1 MHPRSRIPGS
11 GGAIVREVAIAGV
24 GYTDFTR
31 ASGKSVLELATE
43 AALGACGDA
52 GMPTSAVDGIA
63 SFMVSNDSE
72 NCEALATALALPGL
86 RYVMDCNG
94 AGQSPCHLVG
104 NATMAIATGA
114 ADAVL
119 VFRALNGRSGVRVG
133 ASKFAGKSAPYRYP
147 IGYNAYMMYIAMWAQ
162 RFLHETGQTDEDLAG
177 VAIAQ
182 REYAMSNERAIL
194 RKPLTLDDYY
204 NSRRVVDPFRLPDCT
219 TEVDGSCAVLLTTL
233 DRARDLKHPPAVV
246 AAHAYRTGARPGLD
260 IGNHTMIEDYTHNFT
275 ALLREDLYRQA
286 KIQASEVNFA
296 QIYDCFT
303 STVLMG
309 MEGLGLCERGESGAF
324 VRAGETR
331 LDGALPI
338 NTNGGLLSEGYI
350 HGMNTIVEAVLQIQ
364 GRGGDRQVPTHEIGV
379 VTSGAL
385 LDGSALVLAAD
396 R

>member
-1 MHPRSRIPGS
+1 MRK
-11 GGAIVREVAIAGV
+11 VAIAGV
-24 GYTDFTR
+24 GYTDFSR
-31 ASGKSVLELATE
+31 ESGRSVLELATE
-43 AALGACGDA
+43 AALGACADA
-52 GMPTSAVDGIA
+52 GAPTGAVNGIA

-72 NCEALATALALPGL
+72 NCEALATALALPEL

-114 ADAVL
+114 ADTVL

-147 IGYNAYMMYIAMWAQ
+147 IGYNAYMMYIAMWAR
-162 RFLHETGQTDEDLAG
+162 RFLHETGQTDEDLAA

-182 REYAMSNERAIL
+182 REYAMANERAIL
-194 RKPLTLDDYY
+194 RKPLSLDDYY
-204 NSRRVVDPFRLPDCT
+204 NSRKVVDPFRLPDCT
-219 TEVDGSCAVLLTTL
+219 TEVDGACAVLLTTL
-233 DRARDLKHPPAVV
+233 DRARDLQHPPAVV
-246 AAHAYRTGARPGLD
+246 AGHSYRAGGRPGLD

-275 ALLREDLYRQA
+275 DLLRDDLYGQA
-286 KIQASEVNFA
+286 GITASDVDFA

-324 VRAGETR
+324 VRDGRTR
-331 LDGALPI
+331 LTGSLPI

-350 HGMNTIVEAVLQIQ
+350 HGMNTVVEAVLQLQ
-364 GRGGDRQVPTHEIGV
+364 GRGGGRQAPRHEVGV

-385 LDGSALVLAAD
+385 IDGSALVLTAD